1 MLAFSYECLCYAND
15 ICLGELFLHV
25 CGVAV
30 ALHGVCVVL
39 YLYNTVHGISVLRSS
54 GKNNVANIGF
64 AGWGE
69 YNLVAAVFEE
79 WAHAVSAYN
88 DGYALL
94 ALFVEHAGY
103 LLH

>member
-15 ICLGELFLHV
+15 VGIGELFFHV

-39 YLYNTVHGISVLRSS
+39 YLYNTVQCISVVGYS
-54 GKNNVANIGF
+54 GKDNISCLGF
-64 AGWGE
+64 VGWSKD
-69 YNLVAAVFEE
+69 NLVAAVFEE